1 MRYLA
6 VTKVPS
12 FLDLLETDSPLHC
25 CLLIRNFCP
34 ILVEQTRMDK
44 ELAGGRLSLPTPPT
58 VALGT

>member
-44 ELAGGRLSLPTPPT
+44 ELAGRSFQSPLHPLSP
-58 VALGT
+58 GT